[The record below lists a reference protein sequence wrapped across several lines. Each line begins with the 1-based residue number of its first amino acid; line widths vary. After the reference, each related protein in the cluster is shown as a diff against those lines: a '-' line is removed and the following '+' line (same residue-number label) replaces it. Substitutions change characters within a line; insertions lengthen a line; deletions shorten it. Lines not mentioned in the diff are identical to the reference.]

1 MKKIK
6 NKFIKE
12 CINLRSRGY
21 SFGEISTSM
30 RLAKSTIYPYL
41 KNIALSLEQ
50 KRNIMTRVAQRNKAR
65 GNPRKN
71 KCLPGREIVKP
82 KPWFSELVHIVAHYM
97 FDGRVD
103 ADSCIYYSKDK
114 YQINHMKKLLWQ
126 VFKARPYVK
135 LRGNGVY
142 GLTYYHVELADYI
155 KNHKDELLSYLN
167 NGAPKSEKRIFLKA
181 FFDDEGCAFYKGDKR
196 RVRGYQKSE
205 LILGQI
211 KDLLSIF
218 GIESKINNKG
228 TNIEISGRENLIK
241 FSKEISFSPK
251 IYINPKRKNGIW
263 KERIS
268 KKKILDLLLN
278 SYQK

>member
-1 MKKIK
+1 MKRLEAKWIEK
-6 NKFIKE
+6 
-12 CINLRSRGY
+12 CRNLRAIGR

-30 RLAKSTIYPYL
+30 HLAKSTIYPYL
-41 KNIALSLEQ
+41 KSIALSREQ
-50 KRNIMTRVAQRNKAR
+50 KRNIAARVAKRNEAR
-65 GNPRKN
+65 VNPRKN

-82 KPWFSELVHIVAHYM
+82 KPWFSELVHIVAHYT

-114 YQINHMKKLLWQ
+114 YQINHMKKLLWKI
-126 VFKARPYVK
+126 FKARPHVK

-155 KNHKDELLSYLN
+155 KSRKDELLSYLN
-167 NGAPKSEKRIFLKA
+167 NGASKLEKRIFLKA
-181 FFDDEGCAFYKGDKR
+181 FFDDEGCVFYKGDKR
-196 RVRGYQKSE
+196 RVRGYQKSD
-205 LILGQI
+205 LILGQVR
-211 KDLLSIF
+211 DLLSIF

-228 TNIEISGRENLIK
+228 INVEITGKKNLLK
-241 FSKEISFSPK
+241 FSKEINFSPK
-251 IYINPKRKNGIW
+251 IYINPNRKNGIW

-268 KKKILDLLLN
+268 KKKILNLLLD